1 MTLEAVA
8 NQLFV
13 RILVDTYP
21 NNIKLSAEEET
32 IEAELKKGISGNAK
46 LFHWV
51 EAFSKASI
59 AVRCAAFITF

>member
-13 RILVDTYP
+13 RILVDMYP

-32 IEAELKKGISGNAK
+32 IEAELKKGMSGNAK

-51 EAFSKASI
+51 GAF
-59 AVRCAAFITF
+59 

>member
-1 MTLEAVA
+1 MTLEVVA

-32 IEAELKKGISGNAK
+32 IEAELKKGMSGNAK

-51 EAFSKASI
+51 GAF
-59 AVRCAAFITF
+59 